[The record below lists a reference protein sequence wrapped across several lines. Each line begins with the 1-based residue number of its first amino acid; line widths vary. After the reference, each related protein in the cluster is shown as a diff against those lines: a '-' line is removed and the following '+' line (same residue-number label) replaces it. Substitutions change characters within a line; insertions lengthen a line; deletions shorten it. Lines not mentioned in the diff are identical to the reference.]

1 MLTATYMSA
10 ETNPVC
16 LIVTRSYP
24 AIGRAA
30 GVMRDNR
37 LARSTLLSTVS
48 ESNPGKINFRGYYGF
63 TPTMKKHTKRCR
75 MS

>member
-37 LARSTLLSTVS
+37 RARTLLSTVS

-63 TPTMKKHTKRCR
+63 TPTKKHTKRCCR

>member
-1 MLTATYMSA
+1 MLTATFTLA
-10 ETNPVC
+10 DTNPIR

-37 LARSTLLSTVS
+37 LATTLLSTVS

-63 TPTMKKHTKRCR
+63 TPTKKHTKRCR